1 MLKLGDIPK
10 QGQRISF
17 RCFDIVAK
25 KMNGPRILLVK
36 VIPKGDHCDDN
47 ADQD

>member
-10 QGQRISF
+10 QGQRVGF
-17 RCFDIVAK
+17 RCFDIVAR

-36 VIPKGDHCDDN
+36 VIPKPVQCDHDELSD
-47 ADQD
+47 